1 MTIFALLLITKK
13 KHLDVHSSKF
23 IIRCILFWVDLP
35 KCKIFQEHL
44 NYRTGDYK
52 KIERKGVR
60 KYILGGARLDNI
72 NDTKYEGIK
81 KFKLGFGSDIK
92 EE

>member
-1 MTIFALLLITKK
+1 MK
-13 KHLDVHSSKF
+13 
-23 IIRCILFWVDLP
+23 
-35 KCKIFQEHL
+35 E
-44 NYRTGDYK
+44 
-52 KIERKGVR
+52 KGVR

-92 EE
+92 EGVIWKLILINLNVRFTIYYSE